1 MFSFLIFSL
10 VKTVLKLVWNNRT
23 RTTHMICMHMA
34 VTDTKNTLHLFLVV
48 RLDME
53 KKSIIHKVT
62 F

>member
-23 RTTHMICMHMA
+23 RTTHMTCMHMA